1 MSRPIVLPLHRVR
14 LTRCRSIIQVEDE
27 FQSCLSSCRTI
38 SSGTRD
44 RPELI
49 AGSSGSTSGNALC
62 AHHHRR
68 PLPPL
73 DVLSGSGTCS
83 WSRIISSLS
92 ADGMSR
98 GVIRVLGCF
107 ETRQK
112 LGKKQ
117 YKKAITSGPAYV
129 RSLVS
134 QRYPHGFPS
143 PSIHFHFLF
152 FFLSSTLVFS
162 FGLSRDLPVPSLWS
176 CLVLFIIRSLA
187 LYLVLPPPRSSSSVS
202 PHQTLCEF
210 RR

>member
-1 MSRPIVLPLHRVR
+1 MLPLQRVR
-14 LTRCRSIIQVEDE
+14 LTRCRSTIQVEDE
-27 FQSCLSSCRTI
+27 FQSCLKSCRTM

-49 AGSSGSTSGNALC
+49 AGSSGSTSGNTLC

-73 DVLSGSGTCS
+73 DALSGSGTCS
-83 WSRIISSLS
+83 WSRIISSSS

-107 ETRQK
+107 ETRQRV
-112 LGKKQ
+112 GKEAVQ
-117 YKKAITSGPAYV
+117 EGDSGPAYV

-134 QRYPHGFPS
+134 QRYPHVFPS

-162 FGLSRDLPVPSLWS
+162 L
-176 CLVLFIIRSLA
+176 
-187 LYLVLPPPRSSSSVS
+187 
-202 PHQTLCEF
+202 
-210 RR
+210 